1 MDPTIVVALIAALAG
16 IVTTVLQLR
25 QRKQVGEVHEQV
37 KNTHST
43 NLREDMDKMANLL
56 RHVRGELAG
65 LRRELRQ
72 ERAERFDLESR
83 YSAHLSKHHGS
94 E

>member
-1 MDPTIVVALIAALAG
+1 MDPTIVVAIVAAAAG
-16 IVTTVLQLR
+16 IVTTVLQLT
-25 QRKQVGEVHEQV
+25 QRRRVDEVHEQV

-43 NLREDMDKMANLL
+43 NLREDIDRMATLL
-56 RHVRGELAG
+56 KHVRGELTG

-72 ERAERFDLESR
+72 ERQERIGLEMR
-83 YSAHLSKHHGS
+83 VDALTKTYLRT